1 MSKEWTAP
9 DGRVVIIRRIR
20 PTDLDLEAA
29 FVNGLSK
36 GTGYQRLMS
45 RRTPTPGELRQW
57 TEIDPQRER
66 ALIAVTIVNG
76 AERQVGVARFVH
88 DAQSGD
94 AEFAIVLGD
103 AWQGRGLGVE
113 LLCCLIA
120 AAREFGVCRLVGTT
134 LATNR
139 GMIGLGRK
147 LGFAIAEDP
156 EDATV
161 ENLTLDLSGDP
172 TRSR

>member
-1 MSKEWTAP
+1 MSKEWTAS
-9 DGRVVIIRRIR
+9 DGRVVVIRPIR

-45 RRTPTPGELRQW
+45 LRTPTPGELRQW
-57 TEIDPQRER
+57 TEIDPRRER

-76 AERQVGVARFVH
+76 AEQQVGVSRFVH

-94 AEFAIVLGD
+94 AEFAIVLGG

-113 LLCCLIA
+113 LLRCLIA
-120 AAREFGVCRLVGTT
+120 AANEFGVRRLVATT
-134 LATNR
+134 LTTNR

-147 LGFAIAEDP
+147 LGFAIAEEP

-161 ENLTLDLSGDP
+161 ENLTLDLSGD
-172 TRSR
+172 RCFA